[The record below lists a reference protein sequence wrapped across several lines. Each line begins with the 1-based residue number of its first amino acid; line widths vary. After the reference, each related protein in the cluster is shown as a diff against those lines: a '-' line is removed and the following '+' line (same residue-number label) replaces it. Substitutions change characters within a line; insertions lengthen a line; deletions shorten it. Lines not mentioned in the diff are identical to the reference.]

1 MGLLRASFVPP
12 RPFRELTRSPW
23 LADVLTECAW
33 AAAKTKGTSLSAFYR
48 QIMRRQGKQKPSW
61 P

>member
-1 MGLLRASFVPP
+1 
-12 RPFRELTRSPW
+12 
-23 LADVLTECAW
+23 VLTECAW